1 MPAAAQEI
9 VGALD
14 DGWHFSERVACYEVP
29 LLRETFWPS
38 LSFPARAEVLLD
50 EYQRISRTDSTQ
62 KHYHPERDL

>member
-50 EYQRISRTDSTQ
+50 EYSADIKDGFYSKALSS
-62 KHYHPERDL
+62 